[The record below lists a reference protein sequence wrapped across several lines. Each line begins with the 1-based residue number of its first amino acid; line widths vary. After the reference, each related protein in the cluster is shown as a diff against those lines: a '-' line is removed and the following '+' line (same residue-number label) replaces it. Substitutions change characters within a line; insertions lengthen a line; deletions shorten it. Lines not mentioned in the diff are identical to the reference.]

1 MPSLIQR
8 YLAINF
14 LPPFL
19 LACGFFVTFLLT
31 SQLFRLTSIV
41 VNNGVDLGSVLELF
55 GHIAISFLPMAV
67 PLSALFATIITL
79 NKLSEDSEIVAM
91 RSFGMTKAMMLK
103 PIMVMAILVAVAIFA
118 LNRNLIPYSKL
129 LFRNTVIML
138 TSKGMTMNIQ
148 AGQFFTDVPNVI
160 LFAEQVSDEGQRLED
175 IFIQTEGE
183 DGVESV
189 IFAEKGVIHKQEYE
203 GVGFPTLRLHLT
215 NGNIVRTQKQESD
228 AEKILFKE
236 YDFPLVA
243 GGGQP
248 GFITKDSMLSNNQLW
263 KMIQATKKGKEFD
276 QKRIAKMEIEYWSR
290 WNTPVQVLVFV
301 FLGFGL
307 GIKKGRGK
315 AKNTSVQGLI
325 VLILYYAA
333 FFSGVSL
340 AQNGIVPSW
349 FVVFMPSALALIFGI
364 NSYKKLDWAS

>member
-14 LPPFL
+14 VPPFL

-41 VNNGVDLGSVLELF
+41 VNNGVELGAVFELF
-55 GHIAISFLPMAV
+55 GHIAVSFLPMAV

-79 NKLSEDSEIVAM
+79 SKLSEDSEIVAM
-91 RSFGMTKAMMLK
+91 RSFGLTKAKLFM
-103 PIMVMAILVAVAIFA
+103 PIITMGIVIAIAIFA

-160 LFAEQVSDEGQRLED
+160 LFAEGVSDEGTKLRD
-175 IFIQTEGE
+175 IFIQSM
-183 DGVESV
+183 DGDDVESV
-189 IFAEKGVIHKQEYE
+189 IFAEHGVIIKQEFD
-203 GVGFPTLRLHLT
+203 GIGFPTLRLHLT
-215 NGNIVRTQKQESD
+215 NGNIVRTSLDGKD
-228 AEKILFKE
+228 NEKILFKE

-263 KMIQATKKGKEFD
+263 KQIKVQRDKKELD
-276 QKRIAKMEIEYWSR
+276 QNRIAKMEIEYWSR
-290 WNTPVQVLVFV
+290 WNTPFQVLVFI

-315 AKNTSVQGLI
+315 SRNTSVLGLI

-340 AQNGIVPSW
+340 AQKGIVPSW
-349 FVVFMPSALALIFGI
+349 FVVFLPTLLACSFGI
-364 NSYKKLDWAS
+364 WNYRKLDWAS

>member
-41 VNNGVDLGSVLELF
+41 VNNGVDIGSVFELF

-91 RSFGMTKAMMLK
+91 RSFGITKSMLFK
-103 PIMVMAILVAVAIFA
+103 PIFVMGLIIAVAIFA

-160 LFAEQVSDEGQRLED
+160 LFAEQVSEQGQKLQD
-175 IFIQTEGE
+175 VFIQTESD
-183 DGVESV
+183 DGTESV
-189 IFAEKGVIHKQEYE
+189 IFAEKGVIIKQEFE

-215 NGNIVRTQKQESD
+215 NGNIVRTNKSGND
-228 AEKILFKE
+228 SEKILFKE

-263 KMIQATKKGKEFD
+263 SLIQTVKKN
-276 QKRIAKMEIEYWSR
+276 QKDDLNRIAKMEIEYWSR
-290 WNTPVQVLVFV
+290 WNTPVQVLVFI

-340 AQNGIVPSW
+340 AQKGIVPSW
-349 FVVFMPSALALIFGI
+349 FVVFMPSVLALAFGFR
-364 NSYKKLDWAS
+364 SYQKLDWAS

>member
-19 LACGFFVTFLLT
+19 LAVGFFVTFLLT

-41 VNNGVDLGSVLELF
+41 VNNGVELGAVFELF
-55 GHIAISFLPMAV
+55 GHIAVSFLPMAV

-91 RSFGMTKAMMLK
+91 RSFGITKARLLV
-103 PIMVMAILVAVAIFA
+103 PIIGMGLIIAIAIFA

-129 LFRNTVIML
+129 LFRNTVIKL

-160 LFAEQVSDEGQRLED
+160 LFAEGVSEEGQRLRD
-175 IFIQTEGE
+175 IFIQSIDGE
-183 DGVESV
+183 EMESV
-189 IFAEKGVIHKQEYE
+189 IFAEQGVLIKQEFE
-203 GVGFPTLRLHLT
+203 GIGFPTLRLHLT
-215 NGNIVRTQKQESD
+215 NGNIIRTSKNGND
-228 AEKILFKE
+228 NEKILFKE

-263 KMIQATKKGKEFD
+263 KQIKEYKKKSTLD
-276 QKRIAKMEIEYWSR
+276 QNRISKMEIEYWSR
-290 WNTPVQVLVFV
+290 WNTPFQVMVFI

-307 GIKKGRGK
+307 GIKRGRGK
-315 AKNTSVQGLI
+315 QRNTTVLGLI

-340 AQNGIVPSW
+340 AQKGIVPSW
-349 FVVFMPSALALIFGI
+349 FVVFLPSALALSFGTWT
-364 NSYKKLDWAS
+364 YRKLDWAS

>member
-1 MPSLIQR
+1 MPSLLQR

-14 LPPFL
+14 VPPFL
-19 LACGFFVTFLLT
+19 VACAFFVTFLLT

-41 VNNGVDLGSVLELF
+41 VNKGVEFWSVLELF

-67 PLSALFATIITL
+67 PLSALFATIMTL

-91 RSFGMTKAMMLK
+91 RSFGVEKSQLFKPFLILACVIAM
-103 PIMVMAILVAVAIFA
+103 AIFA

-148 AGQFFTDVPNVI
+148 AGQFFTEVPNVI
-160 LFAEQVSDEGQRLED
+160 LFAEGVSDQGLKLHD
-175 IFIQTEGE
+175 VFIQNQGE
-183 DGVESV
+183 DGIDSV
-189 IFAEKGVIHKQEYE
+189 IFAEQGTIIKQEFD
-203 GVGFPTLRLHLT
+203 GVGFPTLRLHLV
-215 NGNIVRTQKQESD
+215 NGNIFRSNTDGKDS
-228 AEKILFKE
+228 EKILFKE

-248 GFITKDSMLSNNQLW
+248 GFIAKDSMLSNNQLW
-263 KMIQATKKGKEFD
+263 QQIQQSKKNSD
-276 QKRIAKMEIEYWSR
+276 HSDDRVAKMEIEYWSR
-290 WNTPVQVLVFV
+290 WNTPMQVLVFV

-307 GIKKGRGK
+307 GIKRGRGK
-315 AKNTSVQGLI
+315 QRNTTVLGLLVLI
-325 VLILYYAA
+325 VYYAA

-340 AQNGIVPSW
+340 ARKGIVPAW
-349 FVVFMPSALALIFGI
+349 FVVFLPTLLAGSFGAW
-364 NSYKKLDWAS
+364 NYRKLDWAS

>member
-1 MPSLIQR
+1 MPSLLQR

-14 LPPFL
+14 VPPFL
-19 LACGFFVTFLLT
+19 VACIFFVTFLLT

-41 VNNGVDLGSVLELF
+41 VNKSAEISAIFELF
-55 GHIAISFLPMAV
+55 GHIAISFLPLAV

-79 NKLSEDSEIVAM
+79 NKMSEDSEIVAM
-91 RSFGMTKAMMLK
+91 RSFGLTKRTLFAPFL
-103 PIMVMAILVAVAIFA
+103 IIAIVIAAAIFG

-138 TSKGMTMNIQ
+138 TSKGMTMNFQ

-160 LFAEQVSDEGQRLED
+160 LFAEKVSEDGLRLHD
-175 IFIQTEGE
+175 VFIQSQDNEGI
-183 DGVESV
+183 DSV
-189 IFAEKGVIHKQEYE
+189 IFAEEGFLIKQEFE
-203 GVGFPTLRLHLT
+203 GVGFPTLRLNLT
-215 NGNIVRTQKQESD
+215 NGNIYRTNPDGKDS
-228 AEKILFKE
+228 EKILFKD

-248 GFITKDSMLSNNQLW
+248 GFIAKDSMLSNSQLW
-263 KMIQATKKGKEFD
+263 NQIAQAKANKNESAD
-276 QKRIAKMEIEYWSR
+276 RLAKMEIEYWSR
-290 WNTPVQVLVFV
+290 WNTPIQVIVFI

-307 GIKKGRGK
+307 GIKGGRGK
-315 AKNTSVQGLI
+315 QRNTTVLGLI

-340 AQNGIVPSW
+340 ARKGLVPAW
-349 FVVFMPSALALIFGI
+349 FVVFLPTLLAASFGSW
-364 NSYKKLDWAS
+364 NFKRLDWSS

>member
-1 MPSLIQR
+1 
-8 YLAINF
+8 
-14 LPPFL
+14 
-19 LACGFFVTFLLT
+19 
-31 SQLFRLTSIV
+31 
-41 VNNGVDLGSVLELF
+41 
-55 GHIAISFLPMAV
+55 MAV

-91 RSFGMTKAMMLK
+91 RSFGMTKLMLLK
-103 PIMVMAILVAVAIFA
+103 PILVMGILVSIAIFA

-129 LFRNTVIML
+129 LFRNTVIKL

-148 AGQFFTDVPNVI
+148 AGQFFTDVPGVI
-160 LFAEQVSDEGQRLED
+160 LFAEEVTDQGQKLND
-175 IFIQTEGE
+175 VFIQSESD
-183 DGVESV
+183 DGLENV
-189 IFAEKGVIHKQEYE
+189 IFAEKGVIIKQEYE
-203 GVGFPTLRLHLT
+203 GIGFPTMRLHLT
-215 NGNIVRTQKQESD
+215 NGNIVRTSKDGNDS
-228 AEKILFKE
+228 EKILFKE

-248 GFITKDSMLSNNQLW
+248 GFIAKDSMLSNNQLW
-263 KMIQATKKGKEFD
+263 KQIKSVKANKSED

-290 WNTPVQVLVFV
+290 WNTPIQVLVFV

-315 AKNTSVQGLI
+315 AKNTSVLGLM

-340 AQNGIVPSW
+340 AQSGIVPSW
-349 FVVFMPSALALIFGI
+349 FVVFMPSVLALGFGI
-364 NSYKKLDWAS
+364 RSYKKLDWAS

>member
-1 MPSLIQR
+1 MPSLLQR
-8 YLAINF
+8 YLAVHF

-19 LACGFFVTFLLT
+19 VACAFFVTFLLT

-41 VNNGVDLGSVLELF
+41 VNKSVELLSILELF

-91 RSFGMTKAMMLK
+91 RSFGYTKERLLI
-103 PIMVMAILVAVAIFA
+103 PFVVIGLVISIAIFA

-160 LFAEQVSDEGQRLED
+160 LFAEDVTQEGTRLHD
-175 IFIQTEGE
+175 VFIQSQGS

-189 IFAEKGVIHKQEYE
+189 ILARQGALVKQEFE
-203 GVGFPTLRLHLT
+203 GIGFPTLRLHLSD
-215 NGNIVRTQKQESD
+215 GNIMRMDQDGGST
-228 AEKILFKE
+228 EKILFKE
-236 YDFPLVA
+236 YDFPLLA

-248 GFITKDSMLSNNQLW
+248 GFIAKDSMLSNNQLW
-263 KMIQATKKGKEFD
+263 LQIQNAKKAETID
-276 QKRIAKMEIEYWSR
+276 QDRLAKMEIEYWSR
-290 WNTPVQVLVFV
+290 WNTPFQVMVFI
-301 FLGFGL
+301 FLGFTL
-307 GIKKGRGK
+307 GIKGGRGK
-315 AKNTSVQGLI
+315 QRNTSVLGLVVLI
-325 VLILYYAA
+325 VYYAA

-340 AQNGIVPSW
+340 ARKGFVPSW
-349 FVVFMPSALALIFGI
+349 FVVFVPTLLATIFGGL
-364 NSYKKLDWAS
+364 SYRKLDWNS

>member
-1 MPSLIQR
+1 MPNLLQR

-14 LPPFL
+14 LPPFMV
-19 LACGFFVTFLLT
+19 ACIFFVTFLLT

-41 VNNGVDLGSVLELF
+41 VNKGVELAAVFELF

-91 RSFGMTKAMMLK
+91 RSFGLTKSKLMT
-103 PIMVMAILVAVAIFA
+103 PFIVMGLVIAVAIFA

-160 LFAEQVSDEGQRLED
+160 LFAEEVSDQGMRMHD
-175 IFIQTEGE
+175 IFIQSQGD
-183 DGVESV
+183 DGVDSV
-189 IFAEKGVIHKQEYE
+189 IFAEQGALIKQEFE
-203 GVGFPTLRLHLT
+203 GIGFPTLRLHLT
-215 NGNIVRTQKQESD
+215 NGNIFRTNLDGQDS
-228 AEKILFKE
+228 EKILFKE

-248 GFITKDSMLSNNQLW
+248 GFIAKDSMLSNNQLW
-263 KMIQATKKGKEFD
+263 KQIKKAKLDPNESKD
-276 QKRIAKMEIEYWSR
+276 RLAKMEIEYWSR
-290 WNTPVQVLVFV
+290 WNTPMQVLVFI

-315 AKNTSVQGLI
+315 QRNTTVLGLI

-340 AQNGIVPSW
+340 ARKGIVPSW
-349 FVVFMPSALALIFGI
+349 FVVFLPTALACAFGAW
-364 NSYKKLDWAS
+364 NYKKLDWAS